1 MNVINTQAQV
11 RTYRARSAT
20 VAGAV
25 LLLLASAAHGGPNEQ
40 AKRIYERLVGEEP
53 SQTTLNSMAAI
64 ISAGCPTG
72 CASANNGV
80 ISPVLANAAAIA
92 LQQPD
97 FYNVVVKN
105 MVTPWSNR
113 DQTVFAPLNDYT
125 ATVIGMVRDG
135 VAFNTALSADI
146 LYTVNAPGL
155 PAPSSSSSTH
165 YATAETNGVDL
176 STALV
181 QTTQSGTYGTPTG
194 ATAGL
199 ITTYGAEAAFFING
213 TNRAMFRFTMINHLC
228 NDLQTVE
235 DTTRPTDRIRQDVA
249 RSPGGDSRVFLNTCV
264 GCHSGMDPMA
274 QAFAYYNFN
283 GTVVGPGTNTGTMQY
298 TSGQV
303 QPKYFI
309 NSNNFSPGFVTPD
322 DSWSNRWRAGVN
334 AAVPGGLGW
343 DLTLPG
349 SGNGAKSLGQEL
361 ESSDAFAQCQVVKVF
376 TAVCFRAPLQTDQ
389 SAITSI
395 KASFKSGYK
404 LKQVFQQAA
413 AACPGQ

>member
-1 MNVINTQAQV
+1 
-11 RTYRARSAT
+11 
-20 VAGAV
+20 V
-25 LLLLASAAHGGPNEQ
+25 LLLMQVAAYAGPNEQ

-53 SQTTLNSMAAI
+53 PAATLTAM
-64 ISAGCPTG
+64 
-72 CASANNGV
+72 
-80 ISPVLANAAAIA
+80 ANAITAQPGQAGLVQAATIA
-92 LQQPD
+92 TQAPD
-97 FYNVVVKN
+97 FYNVTVKN

-125 ATVIGMVRDG
+125 ATVIGMVRDD

-146 LYTVNAPGL
+146 LYTINSPGL
-155 PAPSSSSSTH
+155 PAPSNASNAH

-176 STALV
+176 SSTLK
-181 QTTQSGTYGTPTG
+181 QTTQSGVYGTPSA

-228 NDLQTVE
+228 NDMQTVQ

-283 GTVVGPGTNTGTMQY
+283 GTLGAVVNTGTMEY
-298 TSGQV
+298 TAGVV

-309 NSNNFSPGFVTPD
+309 NSTNFVYGFVTPD
-322 DSWSNRWRAGVN
+322 DSWSNRWRAGPN
-334 AAVPGGLGW
+334 IALGW
-343 DLTLPG
+343 SPSLPG
-349 SGNGAKSLGQEL
+349 SGVGAKSLGQEL
-361 ESSDAFAQCQVVKVF
+361 ESSDAFAQCQVTKIF
-376 TAVCFRAPLQTDQ
+376 QTVCFRAPT
-389 SAITSI
+389 SAADMATVTSI
-395 KASFKSGYK
+395 KQSFEAGGYH
-404 LKQVFQQAA
+404 LKQVFQLAA
-413 AACPGQ
+413 AACPGS

>member
-1 MNVINTQAQV
+1 MNVTNTQAQV
-11 RTYRARSAT
+11 GSSRARSAS
-20 VAGAV
+20 VAASV
-25 LLLLASAAHGGPNEQ
+25 LLLMQLAATAHAGPNEQ
-40 AKRIYERLVGEEP
+40 AKRIYERIAGEEP
-53 SQTTLNSMAAI
+53 PPATLTAMATAITNSPGQ
-64 ISAGCPTG
+64 AGL
-72 CASANNGV
+72 V
-80 ISPVLANAAAIA
+80 AAATIA
-92 LQQPD
+92 TQAPD
-97 FYNVVVKN
+97 FYNVTVKN

-125 ATVIGMVRDG
+125 ATVIGMVRDD
-135 VAFNTALSADI
+135 VPFNTALSADI

-155 PAPSSSSSTH
+155 PAPSNSSNSH

-176 STALV
+176 SSTLK

-228 NDLQTVE
+228 NDMQTLT

-283 GTVVGPGTNTGTMQY
+283 GTVGAVVNTGTMQY
-298 TSGQV
+298 TAGQV

-309 NSNNFSPGFVTPD
+309 NSTNFPFGFVTPD
-322 DSWSNRWRAGVN
+322 DSWSNRWRSGVN
-334 AAVPGGLGW
+334 ASFGW
-343 DLTLPG
+343 SPSLPG
-349 SGNGAKSLGQEL
+349 SGNGAKSLGQEI
-361 ESSDAFAQCQVVKVF
+361 ESSTGFAQCQVTKVF
-376 TAVCFRAPLQTDQ
+376 QTVCFRAPQ
-389 SAITSI
+389 SSADMATVAAITQ
-395 KASFKSGYK
+395 SFQSGGYK
-404 LKQVFQQAA
+404 LKQVFQLAA
-413 AACPGQ
+413 AACPGS